1 MTRQHRVLWLLVI
14 MSVLPIALTTAQE
27 ILTNDSIITMK
38 KAGLSD
44 GVILASIRSSST
56 KFDVSTA
63 ALVKLKQA
71 GVPDAII
78 EAMVA
83 RSGPPT
89 VSPGSPPPPTTTI
102 PGLGEPRAGN
112 VYHISGD
119 KYVELEPALSSI
131 ETNFQFFSSKSEM
144 VLKGRK
150 AHYRISEPTPTFVM
164 SVAPTEMPLVR
175 LKPGDDHDDR
185 NLKVSTGGFAPFSA
199 SQSFGIRTEDMV
211 DVSSEKDPR
220 GFYRIRPRQPLPRG
234 EYGFVHVVGMAA
246 RAAGRVFDFGVD

>member
-1 MTRQHRVLWLLVI
+1 MKRQRMILWLLII

-27 ILTNDSIITMK
+27 VLTNDSIVTMK

-56 KFDVSTA
+56 KFDVTTG

-71 GVPDAII
+71 GVSDTVI

-89 VSPGSPPPPTTTI
+89 VSPPSPAPTPNI
-102 PGLGEPRAGN
+102 PGVGEPRSGS
-112 VYHISGD
+112 VYHVRGD

-131 ETNFQFFSSKSEM
+131 ERSFAFWSSKSEM

-164 SVAPTEMPLVR
+164 SVAPTEIPMVR
-175 LKPGDDHDDR
+175 LKPGDNHDDR
-185 NLKVSTGGFAPFSA
+185 NLKISKGDFMPFGG
-199 SQSFGIRTEDMV
+199 SQSFGVRTEDMI

-246 RAAGRVFDFGVD
+246 QAVGRVFDFGVD